1 MNNKKRIIA
10 VSFLILAF
18 LLVFLFLYQQ
28 KMKSQEPISATAFK
42 LNTVVTI
49 TIYDSQDTSLLDDA
63 LALCDHYEEIF
74 SRTKK
79 SSELYQLNQG
89 LLPRSEDGFSISSD
103 LEALIQSGLSYSE
116 LSQGAF
122 DISVEPVSSLW
133 DFTSG
138 EKVVP
143 PENQI
148 QDALSLVNYKNVKVK
163 NGSLS
168 FQQEGMGLDLGAIA
182 KGFISDKIK
191 EFLVSKG
198 VKSATIN
205 LGGNVLCI
213 GSKPDKTPFRI
224 GIQKP
229 FADRNETAAVVNIT
243 DKAVIS
249 SGIYERYFEK
259 EGKIYHHI
267 LNPKT
272 GYPCETSLIS
282 VTIIADHGVDGDGLS
297 TACFALGLEKGM
309 ELINTLSDVQ
319 AVFITDDYEL
329 HYSDN
334 FDY

>member
-103 LEALIQSGLSYSE
+103 LETLIQSGLSYSE

-309 ELINTLSDVQ
+309 ELINTLPDVQ
-319 AVFITDDYEL
+319 AVFITDDYKL

-334 FDY
+334 FNY